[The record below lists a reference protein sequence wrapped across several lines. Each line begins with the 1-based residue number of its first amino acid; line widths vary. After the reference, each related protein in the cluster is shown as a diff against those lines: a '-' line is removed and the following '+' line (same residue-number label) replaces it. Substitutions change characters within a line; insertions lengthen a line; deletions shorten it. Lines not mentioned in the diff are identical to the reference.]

1 MKPKKKFRKCGKIT
15 TAMCPICG
23 EFMAMEIF
31 ETEAGEVHIY
41 YCKNPNHEFTAPD
54 GIFEK

>member
-1 MKPKKKFRKCGKIT
+1 MKRKRKAGKLT

-31 ETEAGEVHIY
+31 EIEAGEVHIY